1 MNKRIDKKRKK
12 LIVNTSKV
20 KQRFGIRKLTTGV
33 TSVLLGAF
41 LIWGV
46 QPLLKQQKVRL
57 QMIMRNLAILVTILH
72 QLLIL
77 RQKIIIVKKL
87 LLKQRQLN

>member
-46 QPLLKQQKVRL
+46 EPLLK
-57 QMIMRNLAILVTILH
+57 
-72 QLLIL
+72 
-77 RQKIIIVKKL
+77 
-87 LLKQRQLN
+87 

>member
-1 MNKRIDKKRKK
+1 MNKWIDKKRKK

-57 QMIMRNLAILVTILH
+57 
-72 QLLIL
+72 
-77 RQKIIIVKKL
+77 
-87 LLKQRQLN
+87 

>member
-1 MNKRIDKKRKK
+1 MNKWIDKKRKK

-41 LIWGV
+41 LIWGGSHCSSSRRYAY
-46 QPLLKQQKVRL
+46 K
-57 QMIMRNLAILVTILH
+57 
-72 QLLIL
+72 
-77 RQKIIIVKKL
+77 
-87 LLKQRQLN
+87 

>member
-41 LIWGV
+41 LIWGG

-57 QMIMRNLAILVTILH
+57 QMIMRNLAILVTIL
-72 QLLIL
+72 QIL
-77 RQKIIIVKKL
+77 KM
-87 LLKQRQLN
+87 

>member
-41 LIWGV
+41 LIWGGCNHCSSSR
-46 QPLLKQQKVRL
+46 KYAYK
-57 QMIMRNLAILVTILH
+57 
-72 QLLIL
+72 
-77 RQKIIIVKKL
+77 
-87 LLKQRQLN
+87 